1 MAPLPNYRCPILLR
15 TAENSRVRA
24 LVFVAA
30 HESVG
35 TFRTCRPPLTNV
47 GYQGKSGSNSDI
59 AKSTRLAP
67 LRHAYGHQKCL
78 LVGVDRKWSAHGRN
92 DASDSDRTWAGPCG
106 SVSDIGFELLRCCLQ
121 SSEDGREA
129 TRFRHVARRYGVGMA
144 VVLGKRP
151 KPVVSKGADVVV

>member
-30 HESVG
+30 HESVC

-59 AKSTRLAP
+59 AKSTRLTQS
-67 LRHAYGHQKCL
+67 RYSHIRTVC
-78 LVGVDRKWSAHGRN
+78 VGRN
-92 DASDSDRTWAGPCG
+92 VAHNLGPIFNG
-106 SVSDIGFELLRCCLQ
+106 TRRSPLPSW
-121 SSEDGREA
+121 SEVYV
-129 TRFRHVARRYGVGMA
+129 FHCRRV
-144 VVLGKRP
+144 
-151 KPVVSKGADVVV
+151 